1 MRATSSF
8 LALFAVALAACG
20 APQPPSAAPTES
32 AAAPTGSAA
41 LVPQSCGSLAP
52 LHVFGTLH
60 LAGQPSQAD
69 LEELARR
76 GVRRVVDLRKT
87 GEFSGFNERA
97 EVERLG
103 MQYVHQPWNGEAQ
116 LTDEVFD
123 SFRTLFGDAR
133 EPTLVHCASANRVG
147 AVWIA
152 WRALDGGI
160 GVEEA
165 VAEAKRIGLKS
176 SAYEAKAREY
186 VARRQ
191 R

>member
-8 LALFAVALAACG
+8 LALFAAALVACQS
-20 APQPPSAAPTES
+20 PQPPAPAPEPARSAEL
-32 AAAPTGSAA
+32 AAQT
-41 LVPQSCGSLAP
+41 CGSLAP
-52 LHVFGTLH
+52 LHVFGSLH

-76 GVRRVVDLRKT
+76 GVRRVVNLRAPA
-87 GEFSGFNERA
+87 EFSEFDERA

-123 SFRTLFGDAR
+123 TFRKLLR
-133 EPTLVHCASANRVG
+133 ESSEPTLVHCGSANRVG

-160 GVEEA
+160 GVDEA

-176 SAYEAKAREY
+176 GPYEAKAREY

-191 R
+191 P